1 MTTRS
6 GGDTD
11 RVVELTFGLA
21 DEQYPFVGISSAE
34 TCRVELVRMLPREE
48 EYAEYFSVTDADPDR
63 VLEHART
70 VESVDPVPIYRDES
84 GGLFELTV
92 SGDCPA
98 VALADR
104 GAVPNRIVGADGEGT
119 IVAEVPPPYDASAI
133 VGGFLSEHPSA
144 TLLRKRQK
152 ATATPVFSA
161 TELERVLDDRL
172 TDRQQSVLQAAYEA
186 GYYER
191 PREVTGEQL
200 AEALGITSATFSQHI
215 RAAERTLLS
224 IAYEEDGL
232 GTDRDP
238 DR

>member
-1 MTTRS
+1 MTVRS
-6 GGDTD
+6 GAESD
-11 RVVELTFGLA
+11 RIVELTFRLA

-34 TCRVELVRMLPREE
+34 GCRVELVKMLPRRE
-48 EYAEYFSVTDADPDR
+48 EYAEYLSVTDADPDR
-63 VLEHART
+63 VLEHVRA
-70 VESVDPVPIYRDES
+70 VESADPVPIYRDES

-104 GAVPNRIVGADGEGT
+104 GAVPNRIVGAEGQGT
-119 IVAEVPPPYDASAI
+119 IVAEVPGPYDASAI
-133 VGGFLSEHPSA
+133 AGEFLSDHPSA
-144 TLLRKRQK
+144 TLLTKRQK
-152 ATATPVFSA
+152 EMAVPVFTS

-172 TDRQQSVLQAAYEA
+172 TDRQQSVLEAAYEA

-191 PREVTGEQL
+191 PREVTGEEL
-200 AEALGITSATFSQHI
+200 AERLDITSATLSQHM

-224 IAYEEDGL
+224 ITYEEDVL
-232 GTDRDP
+232 GPDRDP